1 MRVEME
7 TVATLLCGSSAMP
20 RDADRLDA
28 GTEPPPTKQTAGPLR
43 V

>member
-20 RDADRLDA
+20 GMPIVSTREM
-28 GTEPPPTKQTAGPLR
+28 EPLPTKQTAGPLR